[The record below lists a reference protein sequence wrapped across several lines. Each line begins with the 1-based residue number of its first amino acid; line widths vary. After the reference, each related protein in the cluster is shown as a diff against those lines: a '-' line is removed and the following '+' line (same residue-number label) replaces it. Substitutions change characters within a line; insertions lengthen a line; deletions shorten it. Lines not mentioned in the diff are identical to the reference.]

1 MQTLLSRIRAI
12 SPILYCCALAHFAL
26 LILCII
32 IAIFDHRQLQ
42 GVNLWIKPIKF
53 SISIMIYCLTW
64 PLLLQN
70 FPFELVKRRFVR
82 FTAFAMAFEMF
93 AVASQAARGQLSH
106 YNNSSAYNLLLF
118 NLMGIV
124 IVSQTL
130 FALYI
135 GIQFFKV
142 KTSQITP
149 PMLWAIRLGIIM
161 TCFFAFEGGLMAAR
175 MSHTIGA
182 PDGSSGLPLFNWSR
196 TAGDLRIAHFMGL
209 HSLQILPLFV
219 LVTKYKSIR
228 PIITFALIF
237 FLSVSL
243 LLFNALLGRPLL

>member
-1 MQTLLSRIRAI
+1 MKTLLSRIRAI
-12 SPILYCCALAHFAL
+12 SPVLYYCALAHFAL
-26 LILCII
+26 FILCII
-32 IAIFDHRQLQ
+32 IAIFDHRQLL

-53 SISIMIYCLTW
+53 SISIVIYCLTW
-64 PLLLQN
+64 PLLLQY
-70 FPFELVKRRFVR
+70 FPFELVKRRFAR
-82 FTAFAMAFEMF
+82 FTVFAMSFEMF
-93 AVASQAARGQLSH
+93 AIASQAARGQLSH
-106 YNNSSAYNLLLF
+106 YNHSSAYNLLLF
-118 NLMGIV
+118 NLMGVV

-142 KTSQITP
+142 KTAQITP
-149 PMLWAIRLGIIM
+149 AMLWAIRLGIIM

-182 PDGSSGLPLFNWSR
+182 PDGGSGVPLFNWSHI
-196 TAGDLRIAHFMGL
+196 AGDLRISHFMGL

-219 LVTKYKSIR
+219 LLTKYKSVR
-228 PIITFALIF
+228 PTIVFALF
-237 FLSVSL
+237 FFVSVSL